1 VQTGIKF
8 WTFIELHI
16 FVFVAKMTLS
26 THYINS
32 FLAQTAKWVLEVPS
46 TNIFIIPKKILPKF
60 HKIQP
65 QAVIA

>member
-1 VQTGIKF
+1 
-8 WTFIELHI
+8 
-16 FVFVAKMTLS
+16 MTMS

-60 HKIQP
+60 HKRFNLKL
-65 QAVIA
+65 